1 MKERFVKA
9 SMPWRIELEKQDQN
23 VELRVEKIPKP
34 ILRKA
39 ANIGKMR
46 AVRCLETGVV
56 YKNSTQA
63 ADLLSA
69 DGKIVC
75 PRGILNNCQGKQKS
89 AGGFHWEYA

>member
-1 MKERFVKA
+1 MK
-9 SMPWRIELEKQDQN
+9 KQGQN
-23 VELRVEKIPKP
+23 VELRVEKTPKQ

-39 ANIGKMR
+39 ANISKMR

-56 YKNSTQA
+56 YINSTQA

>member
-1 MKERFVKA
+1 
-9 SMPWRIELEKQDQN
+9 
-23 VELRVEKIPKP
+23 
-34 ILRKA
+34 
-39 ANIGKMR
+39 MR

-56 YKNSTQA
+56 YINSTQA